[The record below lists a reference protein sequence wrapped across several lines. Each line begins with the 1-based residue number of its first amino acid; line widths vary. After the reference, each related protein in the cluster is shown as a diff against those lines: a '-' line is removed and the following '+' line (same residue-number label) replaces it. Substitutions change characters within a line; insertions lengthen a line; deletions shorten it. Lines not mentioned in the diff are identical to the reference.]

1 MNVTTSEEPYEII
14 AKTCGCEE
22 RNRKVTYSFIDVYHG
37 LCMDKKDIV
46 LSEIQACE
54 RLMKDTRD
62 EIDKN
67 VIDTEIA
74 QLKLTLD
81 LMH

>member
-1 MNVTTSEEPYEII
+1 MNVTTSEELYEII

-37 LCMDKKDIV
+37 LCMDKKDIM

-74 QLKLTLD
+74 ELKLTLD
-81 LMH
+81 LIH